1 MILKGTGDCIIPG
14 MNKQSLREIAL
25 FLQVKQ
31 YYPSQYTSHGIL
43 TFFKLSPPP
52 DPHVLLMLRYP
63 PLRDIEFLK
72 INLEYDGQGYLYL
85 KAGIRRAEYKTDEQA
100 GENQLYDSDLSRRH
114 GEPPHCLGVKNNCGG
129 ELEACHESSAGWA
142 EEGSLLSP
150 ASTLRNTNKY
160 CSPG

>member
-1 MILKGTGDCIIPG
+1 MILKGTGGCTIPG
-14 MNKQSLREIAL
+14 LNKQSLREIAL
-25 FLQVKQ
+25 HNISTIAQ
-31 YYPSQYTSHGIL
+31 STIGRL
-43 TFFKLSPPP
+43 TFFKLSPSP
-52 DPHVLLMLRYP
+52 DPHVLLMLSYP
-63 PLRDIEFLK
+63 SLRDIELLTT
-72 INLEYDGQGYLYL
+72 NLEYDRQDYIYL

-114 GEPPHCLGVKNNCGG
+114 GEPPHCLGVRNNCGG

-150 ASTLRNTNKY
+150 ASALRNTNKY